1 MLPPELL
8 RSELAP
14 EAWVA
19 EVPALLPSHGPAELR
34 AVAELR
40 CRGISTPM
48 AEFCARSPRSGR
60 AEGPGGACA
69 ASSKL
74 CEARI
79 ELAPALAARMRSA
92 HPLCGQL
99 GG

>member
-1 MLPPELL
+1 M
-8 RSELAP
+8 
-14 EAWVA
+14 
-19 EVPALLPSHGPAELR
+19 PALLPSHGPAELR

-48 AEFCARSPRSGR
+48 AEFCAWSPRSGR

-79 ELAPALAARMRSA
+79 GLAPALVETLEGGELTVKLWLARKIGTPAEGVKAA
-92 HPLCGQL
+92 
-99 GG
+99 